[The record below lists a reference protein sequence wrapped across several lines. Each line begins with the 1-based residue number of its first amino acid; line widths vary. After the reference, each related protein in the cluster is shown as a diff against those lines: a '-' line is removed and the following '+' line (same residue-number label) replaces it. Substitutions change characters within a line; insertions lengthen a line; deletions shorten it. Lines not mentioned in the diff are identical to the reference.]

1 MGVSGEC
8 VCTYMCT
15 LLYVGHCKT
24 AFSGFFNDMHAISAA
39 AITSYELVSI
49 KTFYFDVLEQA
60 AQCMFNT
67 KVVHG

>member
-1 MGVSGEC
+1 
-8 VCTYMCT
+8 MCT

-60 AQCMFNT
+60 AQCMIINI
-67 KVVHG
+67 